1 MHFMLFDTHQVQ
13 KLREGW
19 VVIKQEK
26 YKTVGK
32 NKDMFYEN
40 SYKNNAT
47 NFGWRFKD

>member
-1 MHFMLFDTHQVQ
+1 MVS
-13 KLREGW
+13 KR
-19 VVIKQEK
+19 EK

-47 NFGWRFKD
+47 NFGALRINKEKIPV